1 MKKIFV
7 LFALIGLFACKEEP
21 DDTRIYSN
29 AEISQALA
37 IGAWRI
43 SQYIDSGTD
52 KTGTFSGYSFTF
64 HVNGTLSAT
73 KGSSTAYGNWS
84 VTDSL
89 GDDNPGGLDLNISFT
104 APAIF
109 EDLSDDW
116 DIKYVSNLRVELE
129 HVSGGNGGTDILKFE
144 KN

>member
-1 MKKIFV
+1 MQYTLFISFGIFS
-7 LFALIGLFACKEEP
+7 CKEEP
-21 DDTRIYSN
+21 DDTRIYGN

-37 IGAWRI
+37 IEAWRI

-64 HVNGTLSAT
+64 HVNGTLPAT
-73 KGSSTAYGNWS
+73 KGISTVYGNWS
-84 VTDSL
+84 VSDSL

-116 DIKYVSNLRVELE
+116 DIKYVSNLRIELE
-129 HVSGGNGGTDILKFE
+129 HVSGGNGGTDYLKFT
-144 KN
+144 KNY